1 MRFSKFRFKWWL
13 RWWPRY
19 AKYLWS
25 LLTRSALVI
34 NRSQRF
40 SMRLRR
46 SPSRSTL
53 VMPTETADVTT
64 TSETATTSE
73 LGITE
78 TQATRS
84 NNSSATMQKCINTQI
99 GGGSFFYLEPKQC
112 HCTDQVWVNP
122 YVNNRCIYLYNRYI
136 YIFYVYIITF
146 HTFSP
151 SNSFKF
157 WMPMCHSKPSPAW
170 NSLFPAAKVH
180 SSNTRSLDVA
190 SPNNGCESTRSF

>member
-99 GGGSFFYLEPKQC
+99 SGGSFFYLEPKQC

-122 YVNNRCIYLYNRYI
+122 YVNSIDVLVYWCVLMYWYIDVYWCIGILMHMPYAYWCKLLQTDAHSCILMILYWCILMCIDVYWCVLMYI
-136 YIFYVYIITF
+136 DVYWCI
-146 HTFSP
+146 
-151 SNSFKF
+151 
-157 WMPMCHSKPSPAW
+157 M
-170 NSLFPAAKVH
+170 
-180 SSNTRSLDVA
+180 
-190 SPNNGCESTRSF
+190 